1 MSINQ
6 IYRDGFASMDD
17 KNQQLRYLLI
27 LLFTFALPFPIFY
40 SSILLVCFMVLTA
53 FNLEFKRF
61 KQLPKKFWLFQLVYV
76 LGLLGYYQSFHRNEA
91 SFLLERQLTILL
103 FPIVLPLAININR
116 KMLEGVLLTISLAC
130 VTAIVFLILKMN
142 YLIFSVMH
150 MPFSQV
156 LSSGAFFN
164 HGFSKP
170 INIHAGYLSLYVAL
184 SIIYLLSLYHSQD
197 RRSGK
202 ILLVVMIGILGIG
215 MLFLASRNVMLA
227 LIFILLL
234 IYPFYHVA
242 NKLRFYV
249 VFLSLI
255 AIIVLSFQT
264 IPYLKERFSVQL
276 VSDIKSLQNGKVV
289 SYSATEPRI
298 ERWKCAVTLI
308 KKSPLFGYGTGDEI
322 KMLKTE
328 YMNQGLFISYLEE
341 FNAHNQYLS
350 YLLKNGLIGLIIF
363 LGIFYLYLRL
373 AYEDKNFVYL
383 SFLVLLLIGF
393 YTENILDAN
402 KGIFF
407 FALFN
412 TLMGLVSVAK
422 SGKENDKTAVV

>member
-1 MSINQ
+1 
-6 IYRDGFASMDD
+6 MDN

-27 LLFTFALPFPIFY
+27 LLFTFSLPFPIFY
-40 SSILLVCFMVLTA
+40 SSILLICFMVLTV
-53 FNLEFKRF
+53 FNLEVKRF
-61 KQLPKKFWLFQLVYV
+61 KQIPKKFWLFQLVYA
-76 LGLLGYYQSFHRNEA
+76 LGLLGYYQSLHRNEA

-103 FPIVLPLAININR
+103 FPVVLPLALNIQR
-116 KMLEGVLLTISLAC
+116 KMLAGILMTISLAC
-130 VTAIVFLILKMN
+130 VVAIVFLVLKMN
-142 YLIFSVMH
+142 YIIFSVMH

-156 LSSGAFFN
+156 LSSGVFFN

-170 INIHAGYLSLYVAL
+170 ISIHAGYLSLYVAL
-184 SIIYLLSLYHSQD
+184 SIIYLLSLYHSQA

-202 ILLVVMIGILGIG
+202 LILVTMVGILGIG

-227 LIFILLL
+227 LMCILLF
-234 IYPFYHVA
+234 IYPYYHVA
-242 NKLRFYV
+242 NKMRFYL

-255 AIIVLSFQT
+255 AIIVLTFQT
-264 IPYLKERFSVQL
+264 VPYLKERFSVQL

-298 ERWKCAVTLI
+298 ERWKCALTLI

-350 YLLKNGLIGLIIF
+350 YLLKNGVFGLLIF
-363 LGIFYLYLRL
+363 LGIFYVYLRL
-373 AYEDKNFVYL
+373 AYRRKNFVYI

-402 KGIFF
+402 KGILF

-412 TLMGLVSVAK
+412 TVMGLVSLEAD
-422 SGKENDKTAVV
+422 GKENAAAVVS